1 MFLLG
6 DDARLVISASDLRTA
21 SACEFALVRALD
33 VLLGRAEEVPA
44 PPDPMADRIIALG
57 NEHEQVELRRLVD
70 AHRGRIVQFERP
82 GYTRDELQEAH
93 SQTVAALSSPDTE
106 VVYQATFFDGGLV
119 GHADFLERT
128 DHGWLVSDTKL
139 ARTESVPAL
148 LQIAAYAAMLG
159 TADVPTAP
167 VARLVVGSGD
177 VRDFA
182 LDDIVPVYLRRRAR
196 LDAMLAD
203 HRDDGEAAQWGD
215 PRWLACGRCEVC
227 EPEVEAARDLLLVAG
242 MRGPTRRRLRDVGVV
257 MIEQLAVRTEP
268 VPEVRSR
275 TLTRLREQARLQL
288 EQEHDPEG
296 GVRSE
301 VVETEPL
308 RLMPAPSPGDVFF
321 DFEGDPLWSERGSSV
336 WGLEYLFGVVTV
348 DTGAPAFH
356 AFWAHDRVEERQ
368 ALIDFV
374 NWLGERRRQWPDLR
388 VYHYAPYE
396 TAALLRL
403 AARHGVCEDEVDQLL
418 REGVFVDLF
427 AVVRSSIR
435 VSQRSYSIK
444 KLEPLYM
451 GAREAAVTNA
461 ADSIV
466 VYHQFIA
473 ATVAGRIDEAAGLL
487 REIADYN
494 RDDCES
500 T

>member
-1 MFLLG
+1 M
-6 DDARLVISASDLRTA
+6 
-21 SACEFALVRALD
+21 
-33 VLLGRAEEVPA
+33 
-44 PPDPMADRIIALG
+44 
-57 NEHEQVELRRLVD
+57 
-70 AHRGRIVQFERP
+70 
-82 GYTRDELQEAH
+82 
-93 SQTVAALSSPDTE
+93 
-106 VVYQATFFDGGLV
+106 
-119 GHADFLERT
+119 
-128 DHGWLVSDTKL
+128 
-139 ARTESVPAL
+139 
-148 LQIAAYAAMLG
+148 
-159 TADVPTAP
+159 PTAP

-196 LDAMLAD
+196 LDAILAE
-203 HRDDGEAAQWGD
+203 HRAADAAAPWGD

-242 MRGPTRRRLRDVGVV
+242 MRGPTRRRLRDEGVTT
-257 MIEQLAVRTEP
+257 IEQLAVRTEP
-268 VPEVRSR
+268 VPEVRAR
-275 TLTRLREQARLQL
+275 TLTKLREQARLQL
-288 EQEHDPEG
+288 EQEHDPDG

-301 VVETEPL
+301 VIETEPL

-336 WGLEYLFGVVTV
+336 WGLEYLFGIVEV
-348 DTGAPAFH
+348 DTGAPVFR

-374 NWLGERRRQWPDLR
+374 SWLAERRRQWPDLH

-418 REGVFVDLF
+418 RDGVFVDLF

-473 ATVAGRIDEAAGLL
+473 ATVAGRVDEATGLL

-500 T
+500 TWLLRNWLLAQGDAAGVERAASASDVRRRARPGSHRTAPGPHRPRGEGARAARRREAARTHS